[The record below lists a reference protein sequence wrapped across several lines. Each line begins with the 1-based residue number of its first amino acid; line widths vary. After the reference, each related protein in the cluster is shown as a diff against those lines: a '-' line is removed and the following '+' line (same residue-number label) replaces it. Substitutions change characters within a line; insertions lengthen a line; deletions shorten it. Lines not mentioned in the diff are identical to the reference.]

1 MKILLESED
10 REAIADLVVEK
21 LRPMLN
27 QRKQETDTIFDVQ
40 GLTEYLKV
48 TPHWIYKNTHLN
60 TIPFS
65 KVGGKLFFRKNNID
79 KWLNFH
85 STPAVERQYMPHKK
99 AKSNLQSKA
108 VEKID
113 LGQFLSHLV

>member
-85 STPAVERQYMPHKK
+85 STPAVEK
-99 AKSNLQSKA
+99 AIYATQKS
-108 VEKID
+108 KIK
-113 LGQFLSHLV
+113 LAIKSS